1 MGKRAGRDGTGKAV
15 EGRADR
21 EGAEVTGKGRA
32 LGKVWACGGG
42 EGCACVCGGW
52 GDGGLSIGVVCGRT
66 GIKNGCERGWVVGCS
81 GLEER
86 EDTGRGQNMGW

>member
-1 MGKRAGRDGTGKAV
+1 MGKRAGRDGLGKAV

-32 LGKVWACGGG
+32 LGKVLASGGG

-52 GDGGLSIGVVCGRT
+52 G
-66 GIKNGCERGWVVGCS
+66 
-81 GLEER
+81 
-86 EDTGRGQNMGW
+86 GRGIVDWRGLWADGDKEWL